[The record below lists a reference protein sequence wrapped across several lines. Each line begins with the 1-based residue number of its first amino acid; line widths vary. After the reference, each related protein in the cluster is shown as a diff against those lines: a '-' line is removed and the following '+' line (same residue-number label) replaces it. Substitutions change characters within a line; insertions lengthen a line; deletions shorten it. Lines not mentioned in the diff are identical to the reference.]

1 MDPFHRFVSE
11 LERLQREARALP
23 LARLAPARRPPP
35 RPDAPVLL
43 LFSPHPDDEVI
54 TGGLALRLLREAG
67 WRIVNVAVTLGS
79 ATARR
84 AERAREGDA
93 CCEFVGFE
101 QVLADPAGLERV
113 TLQSRAGEA
122 AHWARSVQRIAE
134 ILLAHA
140 PRAICFPH
148 AGDWNATHV
157 GTHHLVV
164 DALQSL
170 GPGFDVHSVETE
182 YWGAMETPNLM
193 LELGADAVASLVAA
207 LTFHVGEVQR
217 NPYHTSLP
225 AWLIDNV
232 RRGSELVLGQGA
244 AAPPFTFATLYRVRR
259 WENGGF
265 VPGRA
270 RGCALSVHDDVVTA
284 FR

>member
-1 MDPFHRFVSE
+1 MASFHRYIVE

-23 LARLAPARRPPP
+23 LAGLGPSRPRSHSGGP
-35 RPDAPVLL
+35 LML

-79 ATARR
+79 APARR
-84 AERAREGDA
+84 AARAEEGRA

-101 QVLADPAGLERV
+101 QILAEPAGLERIN
-113 TLQSRAGEA
+113 LESRAGEA
-122 AHWARSVQRIAE
+122 ARWARCVQRIAD
-134 ILLAHA
+134 ILALHA

-148 AGDWNATHV
+148 ADDWNATHV

-164 DALQSL
+164 DALKSL
-170 GPGFDVHSVETE
+170 GPGFAVDSVETE
-182 YWGAMETPNLM
+182 FWGAMKTPNLM
-193 LELGADAVASLVAA
+193 LELAAGEVASLVTA

-217 NPYHTSLP
+217 NPYHTSLA
-225 AWLIDNV
+225 AWMIDNV
-232 RRGSELVLGQGA
+232 RRGSELVLGPGA
-244 AAPPFTFATLYRVRR
+244 AAPPFTFATLYRLQR

-265 VPGRA
+265 VPVHA
-270 RGCALSVHDDVVTA
+270 RGRALSVHDPVVAA
-284 FR
+284 FG